1 MENHAKK
8 QPPYTSNFER
18 LLYLEHKAHMDA
30 NTPQTIRRELKQIF
44 GMGLILYE
52 NGFTSVQEL
61 RQYLQAHDTLNADVS
76 AINPSTTQN
85 PLDGLFNHLY
95 PNGLPPEPNDDA
107 DDSSNNK

>member
-1 MENHAKK
+1 MTNHAKK

-61 RQYLQAHDTLNADVS
+61 RQYLQAHDTVNANVS
-76 AINPSTTQN
+76 AINQTNTSNT
-85 PLDGLFNHLY
+85 LDGLFNQLY
-95 PNGLPPEPNDDA
+95 PNGLPPEPNDDT
-107 DDSSNNK
+107 DGSSDKN